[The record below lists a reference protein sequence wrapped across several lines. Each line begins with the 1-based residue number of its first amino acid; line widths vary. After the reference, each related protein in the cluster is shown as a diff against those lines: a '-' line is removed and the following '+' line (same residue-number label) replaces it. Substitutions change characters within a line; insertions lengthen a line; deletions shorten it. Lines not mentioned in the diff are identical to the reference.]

1 MDDMAH
7 VSDRDCDCDQCRRV
21 SDYIA
26 EVLAEA
32 PPLTPEQHEKL
43 ATLLQPVRIQRR
55 AESD

>member
-1 MDDMAH
+1 MAH
-7 VSDRDCDCDQCRRV
+7 VFDRDCDCGQCRRV

-32 PPLTPEQHEKL
+32 PPLTQEQRAKL
-43 ATLLQPVRIQRR
+43 ATLLKPVRIQHS